1 MPPMLD
7 DEEQTPPETDPIQ
20 PDPDPITDDR
30 DLTKQPKWVQDLVAK
45 QNKVLSDLKDENAKR
60 RIAAKEAEIK
70 KLEEDGEWEKLAKER
85 GDRLAALEQEIA
97 DGRRLSLARR
107 VSTEVLG
114 ALVDD
119 HEEFAQ
125 LLNGETE
132 EELRAHATRLKGS
145 MSKKILPNTEGNN
158 GRGRPAVPPTISPE
172 QIGESLKKQG
182 TYYGM

>member
-119 HEEFAQ
+119 HEE
-125 LLNGETE
+125 
-132 EELRAHATRLKGS
+132 ELRAHATRLKGS

>member
-1 MPPMLD
+1 MPPIVD

-20 PDPDPITDDR
+20 PEPEPVETDHDIAK
-30 DLTKQPKWVQDLVAK
+30 LPKWAQDQIAK
-45 QNKVLSDLKDENAKR
+45 QNKVLADLKDENAKR
-60 RIAAKEAEIK
+60 RIAQKQAEIK

-119 HEEFAQ
+119 HEEFAA

-132 EELRAHATRLKGS
+132 EELRAHAMRLKGS

-158 GRGRPAVPPTISPE
+158 GRGRPAAPPTVTSE
-172 QIGESLKKQG
+172 QIGEALKKQG
-182 TYYGM
+182 TYHGM